1 MYWDNDLG
9 AFYMKKPDTSNLS
22 QAERF
27 HNIREAVKKE
37 LGMILKLKF
46 HVEWVNVD
54 EKTREDII
62 EMFP

>member
-1 MYWDNDLG
+1 
-9 AFYMKKPDTSNLS
+9 MKKPDTSNLS